1 MTYNIVYMEGSK
13 SQYKNEPLMDV
24 IIKSEISADVVFLI
38 FTKKNNISV
47 ESPTYCFACN
57 GLQFCPGNDC
67 LEGDG
72 A

>member
-38 FTKKNNISV
+38 FTKK
-47 ESPTYCFACN
+47 PTYRLSHRHCFACN

-67 LEGDG
+67 LEGDD